1 LIDHFLLVQKR
12 LENQRVTFVDKGP

>member
-12 LENQRVTFVDKGP
+12 LENQRVTFVDKGS